1 MSYYDKTFPGLKLKT
16 QDFQGQTC
24 LWIGLNRVEARNAL
38 SLDMIESLV
47 QVLELGDRDPEI
59 KIIAIYGEG
68 ECFSAGGD
76 VKDMESR
83 GGMFAGDSNELRLNY
98 VHGIQK
104 IPRAIENLNT
114 PLLAMVNGPAIG
126 AGADLASMCDLRVGF
141 SNSKFGVT
149 FTKLSLVSGDGG
161 LFFLPR
167 IVGYAKALEMSLTG
181 DIYNGE
187 DCFKMGL
194 LNNYV
199 EKKEDLLPET
209 EKLINKVLSN
219 GPISQSMIKRALKH
233 STKGDLNSCLDLM
246 AAYQGIVQ
254 RTDDHFESLKAF
266 REKRRPIFKGK

>member
-1 MSYYDKTFPGLKLKT
+1 MSYYEKTFSDLKLKT
-16 QDFQGQTC
+16 QSFEGQTC
-24 LWIGLNRVEARNAL
+24 LWVGLNRPEARNAL

-47 QVLELGDRDPEI
+47 QVLEQGDQDPEI
-59 KIIAIYGEG
+59 KVMVIYGEG

-83 GGMFAGDSNELRLNY
+83 EGMFAGDSNELRLNY

-114 PLLAMVNGPAIG
+114 PLLAMINGPAIG

-141 SNSKFGVT
+141 YNSKFGVT
-149 FTKLSLVSGDGG
+149 FSKLSLVSGDGG

-187 DCFKMGL
+187 ECFKMGL
-194 LNNYV
+194 LNTYA
-199 EKKEDLLPET
+199 EKKEDLLPKT
-209 EKLINKVLSN
+209 EKLINKILSN
-219 GPISQSMIKRALKH
+219 GPVSQSMIKRALKH